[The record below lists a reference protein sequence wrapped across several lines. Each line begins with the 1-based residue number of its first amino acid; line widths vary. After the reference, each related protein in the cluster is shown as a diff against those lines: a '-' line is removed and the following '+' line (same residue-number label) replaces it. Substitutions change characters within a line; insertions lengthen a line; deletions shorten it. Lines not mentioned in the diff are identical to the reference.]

1 MPGSNIMPDDVRE
14 GFFVGKRIDYLDI
27 LKAIAIFLVVFCH
40 FVLLSETVGANLFMC
55 ACWMA
60 VPIFFMVNGALLF
73 VRPLNWGKH
82 LKKTVGVYGV
92 LAAWKLIYMLVIPPL
107 TGGSL
112 NGVSAGEVFN
122 YLFLFGELP
131 GIINGHLWFIEAL
144 LAVYAV
150 FPLFRI
156 LYDWETADGG
166 KALTGSPAESPK
178 KAAGEG
184 SGRTEQ
190 SRAMGRTKAAA
201 HRLTWFFAIAS
212 LTCTNGFHSFEVLG
226 DMLRKA
232 GLPFSISLNSVS
244 AFQPFGKYG
253 NMLGFFLLG
262 ALLSGRK
269 KPFFGTYLKQRLAGA
284 VMLVS
289 GLFAL
294 WGVKWFLSGQPG
306 WDGILL
312 QEGYRHVP
320 VIFMAAGLFLL
331 FKDVTMKQKWLA
343 VFVRAFAART
353 LGIFYIHWLFGWLLV
368 NPLAAFLMT
377 HGISFGIGSNIL
389 KNVLLMVPALLVT
402 MILERIP
409 VVKKLVTG

>member
-1 MPGSNIMPDDVRE
+1 MR
-14 GFFVGKRIDYLDI
+14 KRIDYLDI

-73 VRPLNWGKH
+73 ARPLNIKKH
-82 LKKTVGVYGV
+82 LKKTGGVYGV
-92 LAAWKLIYMLVIPPL
+92 LVVWKLIYMLAIPPL
-107 TGGSL
+107 TAGSL

-144 LAVYAV
+144 LAVYVV

-156 LYDWETADGG
+156 LYDWETADGR
-166 KALTGSPAESPK
+166 KAPTGGLTC
-178 KAAGEG
+178 
-184 SGRTEQ
+184 
-190 SRAMGRTKAAA
+190 
-201 HRLTWFFAIAS
+201 FFAIAS

-269 KPFFGTYLKQRLAGA
+269 NPFFGTYLKQRLAGA
-284 VMLVS
+284 FMLVS

-320 VIFMAAGLFLL
+320 VIFMAAGFFLL

-368 NPLAAFLMT
+368 NPLAGFLVA

-389 KNVLLMVPALLVT
+389 KNVLLMVPALIVT
-402 MILERIP
+402 IVLERIP